1 MCGVACFLRI
11 LTELSF
17 CMEDLLGLP
26 GDSLV
31 ENMSANAGD
40 VGFDLRV
47 GKTPLEKE
55 MTTHSSS
62 LA

>member
-1 MCGVACFLRI
+1 
-11 LTELSF
+11 
-17 CMEDLLGLP
+17 MEDLLGLP

-47 GKTPLEKE
+47 GKIPLEKE